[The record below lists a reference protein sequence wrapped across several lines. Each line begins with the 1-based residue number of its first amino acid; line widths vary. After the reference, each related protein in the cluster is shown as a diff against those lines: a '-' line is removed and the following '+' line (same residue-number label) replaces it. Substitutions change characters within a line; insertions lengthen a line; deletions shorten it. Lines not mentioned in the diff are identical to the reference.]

1 MAELRGSHGEANG
14 NVLTRHFGTPDLH
27 KIDVYESKGG
37 YSALRKALLEMEP
50 AAITNEVKTSGLR
63 GRGGAGFATGVKW
76 SFIKRDTPEPK
87 YVVINADE
95 SEPGTAKDRY
105 ILENSPHMVLEGIM
119 IAAYAVGAN
128 QAWIYIRGEY
138 DEPYR
143 MLMEAIGE
151 ARDKGYLGPKPMGK
165 DFPLD
170 IRVYRGHGAYI
181 CGEETALLESLEGK
195 RAQPRS
201 RPPFPAVKGAWG
213 RPTLL
218 NNVETLA
225 TVPAIINMG
234 GAEYAK
240 LGTEKSPGTRLLTVS
255 GNVKRPGVYEVELGA
270 TFRQVIFDLAGGPP
284 DGRKV
289 KVFWPGGSSAPVLP
303 ESMLDTTTDMEALA
317 AAKSMGGSGG
327 VIVMDDSHCVVRAAY
342 RLLQFYAH
350 ESCGKCTP
358 CRVGGDW
365 AVRMYERIL
374 GNDRSQ
380 VELDNLRRVSDA
392 LQNGRCLCGL
402 GDSAGWVIDSTFRH
416 FYSEYEDHA
425 LRHECKVGPHPTGS
439 AARTGSP
446 SPQGGEG

>member
-1 MAELRGSHGEANG
+1 MAELRGSSGQAPTNL
-14 NVLTRHFGTPDLH
+14 LTRHFGTPNLH
-27 KIDVYESKGG
+27 RIDVYESKGG
-37 YSALRKALLEMEP
+37 YTALRKALLEMEP

-87 YVVINADE
+87 YVVVNADE

-143 MLMEAIGE
+143 MLLDAIGE
-151 ARDKGYLGPKPMGK
+151 ARAKGYLGPTPMGRE
-165 DFPLD
+165 FPLD
-170 IRVYRGHGAYI
+170 IQVYRGHGAYI

-225 TVPAIINMG
+225 TVPTIINMG

-270 TFRQVIFDLAGGPP
+270 TFRHVIMELAGGPP

-317 AAKSMGGSGG
+317 AARSMGGSGG
-327 VIVMDDSHCVVRAAY
+327 VIVMDDTHCVVRAAY

-358 CRVGGDW
+358 CRIGGDW
-365 AVRMYERIL
+365 AVRMYARIL
-374 GNDRSQ
+374 ANEGSQ
-380 VELDNLRRVSDA
+380 VELDNLRQVSDA

-416 FYSEYEDHA
+416 FRTEYEDHA
-425 LRHECKVGPHPTGS
+425 LRHECNVGKVAVG
-439 AARTGSP
+439 A
-446 SPQGGEG
+446 